1 MLISLGIK
9 NVVLIEKIHLDFT
22 NGLTVFTGETGAGK
36 SILLDSLSLA
46 LGNRADTKLIR
57 TGEESL
63 SVSATFSVEP
73 DSPVLKILQDNDIEA
88 EDEIILRRT
97 LNISGKSR
105 FFVNGEPVNAA
116 FLKEIGEMLLEIHG
130 QFSSVKLLNEAYHT
144 EILDTFG
151 GLCFDVQSVNNL
163 FNLWQNAEK
172 ELIITEEQLSAAAK
186 EQDYLR
192 YVANEIELL
201 NPQPDEATELE
212 EKCTLMA
219 SSEKTAENLASAK
232 HYLSSGN
239 GAVQSLISAGRSLEK
254 ILQYLPNNEPFKQA
268 AASIETAIAEAQE
281 AENKLSAID
290 LNFDADELNAAQE
303 RLFAL
308 KDLARKHRVLPDE
321 LPAVLKDFQAKLH
334 SLDEAENK
342 LKILQ
347 QKVKQAKENF
357 LAEAE
362 ILSKKRK
369 NAAEKL
375 DKEVAKELPFLKLG
389 KAVFQTIVDTDASK
403 AYGSGIDKIYFKVAT
418 NKGMD
423 FGALSKIASGGELS
437 RFMLAL
443 KIVLAD
449 TPFPA
454 ALVFDEIDTGI
465 SGSASAAVGNRL
477 KKLSGFTQVLI
488 VTHSPQIAAVADTHF
503 FVQKS
508 ADNDKT
514 VTVVKELTFNERIDK
529 IAEMLSGNEVTAEAK
544 AAAKSL
550 LEEKDE

>member
-1 MLISLGIK
+1 MLISLDIK

-201 NPQPDEATELE
+201 NPQPDEATALE

-219 SSEKTAENLASAK
+219 RSEKTAENLASAK

>member
-1 MLISLGIK
+1 MLISLDIK

-201 NPQPDEATELE
+201 NPQPDEATALE

-529 IAEMLSGNEVTAEAK
+529 IAEMLSGNEITAEAK